1 MCDCR
6 DKTCPK
12 RQVWMTA
19 VRLTAVQF
27 FTTLTAALRERHRV
41 HEAALCNSSCRPD
54 CQSEH
59 DTVDMDALNPYL
71 DQFYRSLDAA
81 NIALTLGDPEN
92 ADLTVHLLRSAFEQ
106 AGRRYWRTF
115 RKACRQARDLMVVLR
130 GAEFRVSSD
139 KLTTTLRS
147 IQASERL
154 VVEALERYRSDT
166 HLIAHAA
173 SAPIKH
179 PSKRRGP

>member
-19 VRLTAVQF
+19 VRSTAVQF

-130 GAEFRVSSD
+130 GREFSVNSD
-139 KLTTTLRS
+139 KLTATLRS